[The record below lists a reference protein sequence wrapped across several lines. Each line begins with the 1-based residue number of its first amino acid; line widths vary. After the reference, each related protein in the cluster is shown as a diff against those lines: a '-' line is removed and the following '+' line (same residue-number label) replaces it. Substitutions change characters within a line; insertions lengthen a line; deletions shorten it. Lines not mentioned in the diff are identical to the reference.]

1 MSSFFQIRMV
11 KPMTI
16 IEAINRIDSL
26 KPNSYPPED
35 KIAWLSIID
44 GEIKANII
52 DTHEGSENV
61 TFKGYDTDTA
71 HDTVLLVPAPYDDI
85 YIKWLESQID
95 YANGE
100 TAKFNN
106 SIAMYNTTYSAFARY
121 YNRTHM
127 PKGKNIKFF

>member
-1 MSSFFQIRMV
+1 
-11 KPMTI
+11 MTI

-26 KPNSYPPED
+26 KPNGYSQED
-35 KIAWLSIID
+35 KIAWLSIVD

-61 TFKGYDTDTA
+61 IFNGYDADTA
-71 HDTVLLVPAPYDDI
+71 LDTVLLVPAPYDDI
-85 YIKWLESQID
+85 YVKWLESQID

-100 TAKFNN
+100 TKRFNN
-106 SIAMYNTTYSAFARY
+106 SIVMYNTAYSAFARY